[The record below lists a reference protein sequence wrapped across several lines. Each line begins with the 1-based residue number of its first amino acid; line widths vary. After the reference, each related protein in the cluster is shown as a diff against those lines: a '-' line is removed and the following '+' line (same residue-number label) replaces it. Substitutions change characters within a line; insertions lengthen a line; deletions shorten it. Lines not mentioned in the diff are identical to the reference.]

1 MFHFS
6 GSRVHKP
13 MYSAYDDTLL
23 KVSGY
28 PIRTPPGLS
37 SLAALRGF
45 SQLVAS
51 FFACQHQGIHHK
63 PLGSLYKVKP
73 LVTRTFLNLSRVRF
87 SSLRICYFFVCLILF
102 CNLCVSALHL
112 EIVFSHKI
120 VGVAALLSRFAAIYN
135 FATRMSICRLPA
147 DFCIPYWRGKRAGC
161 LNQAGVEVR
170 GLEPLT
176 SSLQSWRSTN

>member
-13 MYSAYDDTLL
+13 MYSAYDNRGLALL
-23 KVSGY
+23 GY

-63 PLGSLYKVKP
+63 PLGSLYRKTP
-73 LVTRTFLNLSRVRF
+73 VTRISKTVRF
-87 SSLRICYFFVCLILF
+87 RATNLAISLY
-102 CNLCVSALHL
+102 A
-112 EIVFSHKI
+112 
-120 VGVAALLSRFAAIYN
+120 
-135 FATRMSICRLPA
+135 
-147 DFCIPYWRGKRAGC
+147 
-161 LNQAGVEVR
+161 
-170 GLEPLT
+170 
-176 SSLQSWRSTN
+176 

>member
-63 PLGSLYKVKP
+63 PLGSLYRIHP
-73 LVTRTFLNLSRVRF
+73 PVTRISEIFLRCFQSFANPAI
-87 SSLRICYFFVCLILF
+87 SLY
-102 CNLCVSALHL
+102 A
-112 EIVFSHKI
+112 
-120 VGVAALLSRFAAIYN
+120 
-135 FATRMSICRLPA
+135 
-147 DFCIPYWRGKRAGC
+147 
-161 LNQAGVEVR
+161 
-170 GLEPLT
+170 
-176 SSLQSWRSTN
+176 

>member
-13 MYSAYDDTLL
+13 MDSAYDDRGLTL
-23 KVSGY
+23 SGY

-87 SSLRICYFFVCLILF
+87 SILRICYFFVCLILF

-112 EIVFSHKI
+112 EIVFFPQNCWSTN
-120 VGVAALLSRFAAIYN
+120 LAIGIYH

-147 DFCIPYWRGKRAGC
+147 IHRSYVRE
-161 LNQAGVEVR
+161 GVY
-170 GLEPLT
+170 G
-176 SSLQSWRSTN
+176 W

>member
-13 MYSAYDDTLL
+13 MYSAYDNRVLALL
-23 KVSGY
+23 GY

-63 PLGSLYKVKP
+63 PLGSLYKVQP
-73 LVTRTFLNLSRVRF
+73 PVTRISKTFAFQSYESAFLCMLDSYV
-87 SSLRICYFFVCLILF
+87 ICVLVLYIWKLLF
-102 CNLCVSALHL
+102 PTKLL
-112 EIVFSHKI
+112 E
-120 VGVAALLSRFAAIYN
+120 
-135 FATRMSICRLPA
+135 
-147 DFCIPYWRGKRAGC
+147 
-161 LNQAGVEVR
+161 
-170 GLEPLT
+170 
-176 SSLQSWRSTN
+176 